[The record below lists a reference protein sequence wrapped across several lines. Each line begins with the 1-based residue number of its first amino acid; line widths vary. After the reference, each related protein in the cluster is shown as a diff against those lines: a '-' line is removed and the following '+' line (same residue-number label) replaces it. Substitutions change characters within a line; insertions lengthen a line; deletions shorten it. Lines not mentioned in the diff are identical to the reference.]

1 MTYARFHIAVATSR
15 PGKLTGFT
23 ICTEEDGLTLC
34 ARTSLT
40 EEAPGDIEARL
51 KRQGHE
57 RVTVR
62 PFNSKPHRRNYTGSE
77 KVAT

>member
-34 ARTSLT
+34 TRTSLT
-40 EEAPGDIEARL
+40 QMTQVEIEARL

-57 RVTVR
+57 RFTVR
-62 PFNSKPHRRNYTGSE
+62 PFNSKPHRRVYEGSE
-77 KVAT
+77 KVDA